1 MISRIFFGNIHLPNP
16 LEATS
21 VATKTSLTKDL
32 NSCTALFL
40 SSWSLSPKKQND
52 FFHFPIFLKY
62 TKSISRKKLSKNL
75 P

>member
-1 MISRIFFGNIHLPNP
+1 MISRIFLGTTHLPKP

-40 SSWSLSPKKQND
+40 SSWSLSPKKYYG
-52 FFHFPIFLKY
+52 FF
-62 TKSISRKKLSKNL
+62 SISRKFLKILINDTEKIIKEL